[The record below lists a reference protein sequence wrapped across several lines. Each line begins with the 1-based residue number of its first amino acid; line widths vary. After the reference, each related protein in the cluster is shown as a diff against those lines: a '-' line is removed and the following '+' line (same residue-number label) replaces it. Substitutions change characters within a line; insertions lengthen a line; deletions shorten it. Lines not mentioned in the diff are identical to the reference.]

1 MSDRKMKKIGANPM
15 QKPKIHENSK
25 PINTLGMMIEKM
37 EEEPLKR
44 DEFTTIRQF
53 LRDKLNK

>member
-1 MSDRKMKKIGANPM
+1 MKKIGANPM